1 MMLANLFRSSP
12 PVPQDYRRNF
22 LHLYLDMGWFGVLSG
37 SSMAFL
43 VIYAA
48 RLGASGFEIGML
60 GAMPAVMNM
69 VFAIPSGRWLQRQKI
84 DRAVFWTSVFY
95 RFGYLFFIPL
105 PWIFG
110 PRGEI
115 WALIVLALL
124 MGIPGTALAVGFNA
138 LFAEAVPPD
147 WRAYVAGIRNVVLS
161 VVYIAT
167 SLVCGWLL
175 NHIRFP
181 SGYQIVFTM
190 GFIGAVMSSYHLY
203 HVHQLTTADMPRLG
217 TSTGDLARPG
227 FLRTLGDNLRP
238 GVGLRFLARA
248 KRSNLL
254 RTDILRTP
262 FRKTLLVFL
271 LFHLAQYLA
280 IPIFPLYTVNQLHLN
295 DQQIGVGTALFY
307 VTVLIGSTQLNRLV
321 SRMGHKN
328 VTAFGV
334 MGLSLYP
341 ILLSVSQQVWSFY
354 GVSVLGGF
362 VWALVGGAYA
372 NYLLEKVP
380 SGDRPP
386 YLAWYNIVLNAAIL
400 IGSLIGPVVAKG
412 MGLSSALLLF
422 GVFRLLAGISILKW
436 G

>member
-1 MMLANLFRSSP
+1 
-12 PVPQDYRRNF
+12 
-22 LHLYLDMGWFGVLSG
+22 
-37 SSMAFL
+37 
-43 VIYAA
+43 
-48 RLGASGFEIGML
+48 
-60 GAMPAVMNM
+60 
-69 VFAIPSGRWLQRQKI
+69 
-84 DRAVFWTSVFY
+84 
-95 RFGYLFFIPL
+95 
-105 PWIFG
+105 
-110 PRGEI
+110 
-115 WALIVLALL
+115 
-124 MGIPGTALAVGFNA
+124 
-138 LFAEAVPPD
+138 
-147 WRAYVAGIRNVVLS
+147 
-161 VVYIAT
+161 
-167 SLVCGWLL
+167 
-175 NHIRFP
+175 
-181 SGYQIVFTM
+181 
-190 GFIGAVMSSYHLY
+190 
-203 HVHQLTTADMPRLG
+203 
-217 TSTGDLARPG
+217 
-227 FLRTLGDNLRP
+227 
-238 GVGLRFLARA
+238 VGLRFLARA